1 MAVLDGYLCRTAE
14 PGSANARLSLGLS
27 DLKFLDWPPRDSIV
41 NTAERTAFAVA
52 SALPVTVDVAHAI
65 DALIPTAFFDDFYN
79 RVHVR
84 PSVISLGYVISEQSF
99 VVDVWNAYLTP
110 VTLTGIN
117 GVGDGLSVTGSMTF
131 PVTFGAI
138 QLNGYEVSASR
149 QGPSTI
155 DALLTWVFTDPANDP
170 ACNITGSRVL
180 AWTFPMNWATP
191 LRETLT
197 WLTDV
202 LKSEDSSEQ
211 RYTLRAAP
219 RASYSFAFD
228 VDSRQRRLIENQVY
242 GLGGTPWAVPYW
254 PDGSRSTAPVTA
266 GDLVV
271 PVDTT
276 LRDFE
281 EGGLALLLSEDG
293 SSFEAFQIESIAS
306 GALTA
311 VRVIE
316 NTWPANTWVYPAR
329 IAQITEVP
337 QLRRL
342 TQNDIAGTVSFETLD
357 GVFRTYTAESPTY
370 RGQPVL
376 EREPNWRDG
385 VAASYRR
392 QLEIF
397 DTLLTQ
403 PHRVDRSKLGE
414 PTRDF
419 LWTAF
424 GRAEIAELRKFLY
437 ARAGRYRGIWVP
449 TFMDDVVLSAPMSG
463 GVVSMFIEACGASP
477 HAGGNNRRD
486 IRIQLND
493 GTIFYRRVD
502 ATSTIDSATES
513 LTLSAPLGVD
523 VAPSEVALISWMEY
537 LRLDQDAVEIE
548 WPAATVAETLLT
560 LTGPRNAI

>member
-1 MAVLDGYLCRTAE
+1 MAVIDGYLCRPAE
-14 PGSANARLSLGLS
+14 PGSVNARISRGLS
-27 DLKFLDWPPRDSIV
+27 DLQFLDWPPRESIV
-41 NTAERTAFAVA
+41 NAAERTAFAVA
-52 SALPVTVDVAHAI
+52 HPLPVTVDAAREI
-65 DALIPTAFFDDFYN
+65 DALTPISFFDDFYN

-84 PSVISLGYVISEQSF
+84 PARINLGYVISEQSF

-110 VTLTGIN
+110 VTLTNLTGIE
-117 GVGDGLSVTGSMTF
+117 DGLSVTGATAF
-131 PVTFGAI
+131 PVSFSAI
-138 QLNGYEVSASR
+138 QLNGYEVRVAR
-149 QGPSTI
+149 QGLSTI
-155 DALLTWVFTDPANDP
+155 DALLTWIFTDPANDP
-170 ACNITGSRVL
+170 GCNITGSRVL
-180 AWTFPMNWATP
+180 AWTFPMNWGTP
-191 LRETLT
+191 MRETLT

-202 LKSEDSSEQ
+202 LKSEDASEQ
-211 RYTLRAAP
+211 RYALRATP

-254 PDGSRSTAPVTA
+254 PDGSRATAPVTA
-266 GDLVV
+266 GDLSVALN
-271 PVDTT
+271 TT
-276 LRDFE
+276 MRDFE
-281 EGGLALLLSEDG
+281 AGGLALLLSEDG
-293 SSFEAFQIESIAS
+293 AKFEAFQIAS
-306 GALTA
+306 VAPGALTA

-316 NTWPANTWVYPAR
+316 NNWPANTWVYPAR

-337 QLRRL
+337 QLRRI
-342 TQNDIAGTVSFETLD
+342 TKNDVAGTVAFETLD
-357 GVFRTYTAESPTY
+357 GVSRNDTAESPTY

-385 VAASYRR
+385 VNASYRR

-403 PHRVDRSKLGE
+403 AHRVDRSGLGE

-437 ARAGRYRGIWVP
+437 ARAGRHKGIWVP
-449 TFMDDVVLSAPMSG
+449 TFMDDIVLSALMSG

-486 IRIQLND
+486 IRIQLNN

-502 ATSTIDSATES
+502 ATATIDDATES
-513 LTLSAPLGVD
+513 LTLSTPLGVD
-523 VAPSEVALISWMEY
+523 VSPADVALISWMEY
-537 LRLDQDAVEIE
+537 LRLDQDAIEIE
-548 WPAATVAETLLT
+548 WPAATVAETQLT
-560 LTGPRNAI
+560 MTGPRNAI